1 MPTYLFEE
9 LSFMRIKALT
19 FCLALHIILAQSP
32 VVLAQEASVR
42 SREWTTVM
50 AVAPNEKLEV
60 KLKSGKTVKGKLSSV
75 TDTRLTLAHEKRMID
90 LNRDDIFR
98 IYKAGGKSGASP
110 TLIGTGVGAGVGAA
124 AGGVIVAAN
133 EGEDDETVPGIVLSA
148 LVGAGIGALTGF
160 LSGKARDNRVLIYES
175 R

>member
-1 MPTYLFEE
+1 
-9 LSFMRIKALT
+9 MRMKALT
-19 FCLALHIILAQSP
+19 FCLALIIILAQSP
-32 VVLAQEASVR
+32 VILAQEASVP

-50 AVAPNEKLEV
+50 AVAPSEKLEV

-75 TDTRLTLAHEKRMID
+75 TDTRLTLSRGKRMID

-98 IYKAGGKSGASP
+98 IYRASGKSGVSP

-124 AGGVIVAAN
+124 AGGVIVAVN

-160 LSGKARDNRVLIYES
+160 LSGKARNNRVLIYES